1 MGFQPSQKLK
11 LLKHKLKEWKNREFV
26 SNDSIMAS
34 LIAGFSD
41 FDVKE
46 ATCGLSNKKKIAQ
59 AAFLVKFQIFNVNLL
74 QMRSIDNKTLGIS
87 GLNRTI
93 KILSSFMVR

>member
-1 MGFQPSQKLK
+1 MVFQPSRKLK
-11 LLKHKLKEWKNREFV
+11 LLKHKLKEKKNREFV

-59 AAFLVKFQIFNVNLL
+59 AA
-74 QMRSIDNKTLGIS
+74 S
-87 GLNRTI
+87 
-93 KILSSFMVR
+93 